1 MATTF
6 YYSDRAPTTT
16 TDTVITFS
24 SRAVGTRTT
33 LTRVDIGS
41 DVTRIEDLAFQNCT
55 SLNTVNII
63 GNNLRTIG
71 NNAFENCTA
80 ITSIII
86 PSGVTSMGYYAFF
99 GCNALASITI
109 PNSVTSIGA
118 LAFYTCRAL
127 TSITIPNTMN
137 TIAQSTFYGC
147 INLNSVTIPNSVTNI
162 EARAFQFCSSLYDIT
177 LPTNLISIGDE
188 AFSISSLTSITIPNS
203 VTTIGWSIFFG
214 CTALNTVTLPNNI
227 NIIPYSMFNGCT
239 SLSNI
244 TIPNTVTTI
253 NNYAFQNC
261 SSLININIPRS
272 VTEINTAFEGCT
284 SLISITV
291 DEANLFYSSDAH
303 GVLHNKNKTTIIQ
316 YPTGRVGAYAIL
328 GTVDTIGS
336 EAFILSNNLTSI
348 TIPNSVITIESTAFG
363 NCTSLTTIN
372 IPDSVTNIEEAAF
385 LGCTNLTSVIMS
397 NNITIIMNNLFRSC
411 TNLTNVIFGNK
422 INTISA
428 DAFRDCSSLTNITL
442 PSSIQNIENNAFR
455 KCDNLI
461 RINFLGNR
469 PTLGNNVFLNTPN
482 LEIYRYSTKST
493 WPDTFGGK
501 NVYIID
507 IPIPTGFQTF
517 GTLNLSLG
525 QLKIISNKS
534 SYQDINKLSEVA
546 GSSSIGEFLESVTF
560 DYETFVYNCEL
571 FGLDPN
577 TISNNLGGV
586 DFSKNYV
593 IMRGA
598 VNNNIPNETIS
609 NIGNNIIEIS
619 YGRRT
624 RPTGFFYKFFVM
636 CRQGWDTVRYN
647 GTDYPVENNTNIIG
661 KISLIKTCGY
671 QNINKLA
678 QTAGTSPLVG
688 NFNNVALDYNTFAND
703 CSTIG
708 LDANTISNALGEI
721 NFSYNYVV
729 IRARRGNR
737 IPNDSISDLGNGII
751 NIDASGPTFGLLANW
766 YRFFVMC
773 RRGWNTVRLSGVDYP
788 I

>member
-6 YYSDRAPTTT
+6 YYSDRAPTTS
-16 TDTVITFS
+16 TDTVITGY
-24 SRAVGTRTT
+24 SRAPGTTTT

-41 DVTRIEDLAFQNCT
+41 DVTRIENLAFQNCT

-63 GNNLRTIG
+63 GNNLLTIG

-109 PNSVTSIGA
+109 PNSVTSIGP
-118 LAFYTCRAL
+118 LAFYVCRAL

-147 INLNSVTIPNSVTNI
+147 INLTSVTIPNSVTNI
-162 EARAFQFCSSLYDIT
+162 EAGAFQVCSSLYNIT
-177 LPTNLISIGDE
+177 LPTNLTSIGDQ
-188 AFSISSLTSITIPNS
+188 AFAFTSLTSITIPNS
-203 VTTIGWSIFFG
+203 VTTIGTGVFEG
-214 CTALNTVTLPNNI
+214 CTALNNVALSNSI
-227 NIIPYSMFNGCT
+227 NSISRSMFYGCT
-239 SLSNI
+239 SLNNI
-244 TIPNTVTTI
+244 IIPNTVTSI
-253 NNYAFQNC
+253 GANAFFYC
-261 SSLININIPRS
+261 SSLTTINIPSS
-272 VTEINTAFEGCT
+272 VTEINTAFNGCS

-316 YPTGRVGAYAIL
+316 YPTGRIGAYAIL
-328 GTVDTIGS
+328 GTVDTIGL
-336 EAFILSNNLTSI
+336 EAFILSNNLISI
-348 TIPNSVITIESTAFG
+348 TIPNSVITIQSTAFG
-363 NCTSLTTIN
+363 NCTSLTAIN

-411 TNLTNVIFGNK
+411 TNLTNVIIGNK
-422 INTISA
+422 INTIST

-442 PSSIQNIENNAFR
+442 PSSIQNIGNNAFR

-461 RINFLGNR
+461 RINFLGDA

-493 WPDTFGGK
+493 WPDAFGGK
-501 NVYIID
+501 DVYFID
-507 IPIPTGFQTF
+507 MPIPKGFQTF

-525 QLKIISNKS
+525 QLKIISNTS
-534 SYQDINKLSEVA
+534 SYQNINKLSEVA
-546 GSSSIGEFLESVTF
+546 GSSFIGENLESATF

-571 FGLDPN
+571 FGLEPN
-577 TISNNLGGV
+577 AISNALGTI

-598 VNNNIPNETIS
+598 IDNNIPNESIS
-609 NIGNNIIEIS
+609 NIGNNIIQIS

-624 RPTGFFYKFFVM
+624 RPIGYFYKFFVM
-636 CRQGWDTVRYN
+636 WRQGWDTVRYN

-678 QTAGTSPLVG
+678 ETAGTSPLIG

-751 NIDASGPTFGLLANW
+751 NIDASGPTFGPFANW

-773 RRGWNTVRLSGVDYP
+773 RRGWNTVRLNGVDYP